1 MISIHGYGGKIQD
14 ITKKR
19 SNISTIN
26 LDIVNKYRKQIKH
39 NFFNKKIDT
48 KQKGKYWGKLL
59 KIYT

>member
-1 MISIHGYGGKIQD
+1 MISIHGYGGKIPD

-26 LDIVNKYRKQIKH
+26 LDVVNKYRKQIKY
-39 NFFNKKIDT
+39 NFFNKKFDA
-48 KQKGKYWGKLL
+48 KQKQKYWGELL